1 MPLLLEFVPFV
12 TLLGIIFLATSYLY
26 RTTGREEHVARPTR
40 MPIPSPARS
49 SVHNPILSSV
59 YNPIRSPSQR
69 SVNSSVYEGDSMD
82 QTNSG
87 LEAGSEAGYDVS
99 FLYYSVLPASSYLL
113 DLFRGTVC

>member
-82 QTNSG
+82 QT
-87 LEAGSEAGYDVS
+87 LRFIPGYR
-99 FLYYSVLPASSYLL
+99 LL
-113 DLFRGTVC
+113 TSHSMRILRAILS